1 MSGNTPWIN
10 EGSLRQRF
18 HMEGDQL
25 VRELNQPDRDLIM
38 DSVQD
43 QRRRQERHPLLGGW
57 KVATIPLV
65 DLERGKLSYPDL
77 FDRSADADTRRK
89 ALLRF
94 SQDLEMRQYR
104 VRAA

>member
-1 MSGNTPWIN
+1 
-10 EGSLRQRF
+10 
-18 HMEGDQL
+18 MEGDTL
-25 VRELNQPDRDLIM
+25 LRELHQGDRDLIM

-65 DLERGKLSYPDL
+65 DLERIKLIYPDL

-94 SQDLEMRQYR
+94 SKDPAMAEY
-104 VRAA
+104 VVKAA